1 MVLNQMKKLSTPMVN
16 FGIQVALYVR
26 NVSEYFQKEF
36 FTNLKAGNIANEIS
50 KCCLLLAVAN
60 VVNL

>member
-1 MVLNQMKKLSTPMVN
+1 MVN